1 MFTRHCGSACVR
13 LTCVW
18 CAWQSPYELTMHP
31 QPTSLRYPR
40 PLLLPHLRLLSVPWA
55 LWVHL
60 CCCQEVWR
68 EVPDAED
75 GTREDSEE
83 ELQDLPLY
91 AVCCPDRDNFDCQ
104 SRLSE
109 GSHASSF

>member
-1 MFTRHCGSACVR
+1 
-13 LTCVW
+13 
-18 CAWQSPYELTMHP
+18 MHP

-40 PLLLPHLRLLSVPWA
+40 PLLLPRLRLLSVPWA

-68 EVPDAED
+68 EVPDAEE

-83 ELQDLPLY
+83 ELEDLPLY
-91 AVCCPDRDNFDCQ
+91 AVCCPDMTACQ

-109 GSHASSF
+109 GNHASALQVELVKCLRSEKQA